1 MQRFNVGLCGMS
13 PKDRRMLEIV
23 LTRTTAK
30 RHGFD
35 VLGEASDARMD
46 LALVDANNPLG
57 LSIWY
62 QTQKNWP
69 QVKPVFVSD
78 DGRAGDGQFRIARR
92 MLLSQ
97 VGIVLDEVIVR
108 CLDGG
113 SGRPDV
119 VVDAPSTPVGAPS
132 ASAQPV
138 VATQSLGP
146 LRALVVD
153 DSATV
158 RGQLDAA
165 LSRIGFKVDQA
176 ANADEAAVSIM
187 RESFDLMF
195 LDVVMPGIDGYTFCR
210 NVRANKNT
218 KSLPVVML
226 TSRSSPFDRARG
238 ALAGCDTYLTK
249 PIDLKTFHGAV
260 DRVLMKRFKND
271 RAGAQR
277 RGYKLAAV

>member
-1 MQRFNVGLCGMS
+1 
-13 PKDRRMLEIV
+13 MLEIV

-30 RHGFD
+30 RHSFE
-35 VLGEASDARMD
+35 VLAETSDDRVD

-57 LSIWY
+57 LSLWF
-62 QTQKNWP
+62 QTQKSWP
-69 QVKPVFVSD
+69 RAQPVFVSD
-78 DGRAGDGQFRIARR
+78 DGRAGDGQHRIVRR

-97 VGIVLDEVIVR
+97 VGITLD
-108 CLDGG
+108 
-113 SGRPDV
+113 DV
-119 VVDAPSTPVGAPS
+119 VVRGTESGQLAGSTTTAETTSTPVTPTTTVS
-132 ASAQPV
+132 QP
-138 VATQSLGP
+138 ALALGP

-165 LSRIGFKVDQA
+165 LSRIGFQVDQA
-176 ANADEAAVSIM
+176 ANADEAGVAVL
-187 RESFDLMF
+187 RQNFDLVF
-195 LDVVMPGIDGYTFCR
+195 LDVVMPGTDGYTFCR
-210 NVRANKNT
+210 TVRSNKNT

-271 RAGAQR
+271 RAAAHR